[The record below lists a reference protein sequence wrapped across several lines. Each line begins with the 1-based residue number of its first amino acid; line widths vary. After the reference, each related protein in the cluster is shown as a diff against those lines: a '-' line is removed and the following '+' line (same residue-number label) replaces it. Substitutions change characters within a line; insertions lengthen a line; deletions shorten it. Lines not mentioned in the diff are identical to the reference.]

1 MDVIERDVSLRDGAT
16 VHSYDTGSG
25 DLAVFWH
32 HGSPNIGAPP
42 VPLFAAAERLGIRWV
57 SYDRAGY
64 GGSTPRPG
72 RDVASAAELVARVA
86 DELGIERFG
95 AIGHSGGGPHAL
107 ACGGLLSDR
116 VTGVVSI
123 SGLAPFGAEG
133 LDWFGGMGPATDA
146 ALHAAALGR
155 EAKEAFE
162 ASGVDLD
169 PGFTPE
175 DEAALAGDWSWL
187 LDVVRPALR
196 AGPGGLIDDDLAAV
210 APWGFDPADI
220 AVPTLLVH
228 GGRDRVVPS
237 SHSVWLARRVPSAG
251 LWLRPGDGHVSVLHA
266 AEAALEWLRAASD

>member
-1 MDVIERDVSLRDGAT
+1 MNVIEREVSLGEGAT
-16 VHSYDTGSG
+16 LHSYDTGSG

-57 SYDRAGY
+57 SYDRPGY

-95 AIGHSGGGPHAL
+95 AMGHSGGGPHAL
-107 ACGGLLSDR
+107 ACGALLSDR

-133 LDWFGGMGPATDA
+133 LDWFAGMGPATDA
-146 ALHAAALGR
+146 ALHAATEGR

-175 DEAALAGDWSWL
+175 DQAALAGDWSWL
-187 LDVVRPALR
+187 LDVVRPAVR

-210 APWGFDPADI
+210 APWGFDPAGI

-237 SHSVWLARRVPSAG
+237 SHSVWLARRVRSAA
-251 LWLRPGDGHVSVLHA
+251 LWVRPGDGHVSILHA
-266 AEAALEWLRAASD
+266 AEAALDWLRAASG

>member
-1 MDVIERDVSLRDGAT
+1 MIERDLSLRDRAT
-16 VHSYDTGSG
+16 LHSYDTGSG
-25 DLAVFWH
+25 DMAVFWH

-57 SYDRAGY
+57 SYDRPGY
-64 GGSTPRPG
+64 GGSTPHPG
-72 RDVASAAELVARVA
+72 RYVASAAELVARVA

-107 ACGGLLSDR
+107 ACGALLPNR

-133 LDWFGGMGPATDA
+133 LDWFAGMGPATDA
-146 ALHAAALGR
+146 ALHAAAEGR

-162 ASGVDLD
+162 ASGADLD

-175 DEAALAGDWSWL
+175 DQAALAGDWSWL
-187 LDVVRPALR
+187 LDVVRPAVR

-210 APWGFDPADI
+210 APWGFDPADL

-251 LWLRPGDGHVSVLHA
+251 LWVRPGDGHVSVLHA
-266 AEAALEWLRAASD
+266 AEAALEWLRAASG

>member
-1 MDVIERDVSLRDGAT
+1 MQVIERDLSLRDGET
-16 VHSYDTGSG
+16 LHSYDTGSG

-42 VPLFAAAERLGIRWV
+42 APLFAAAARLGIRWV
-57 SYDRAGY
+57 SYDRPGY
-64 GGSTPRPG
+64 GGSTPRHG

-95 AIGHSGGGPHAL
+95 AMGHSGGGPHAL
-107 ACGGLLSDR
+107 ACGTLPSDR
-116 VTGVVSI
+116 ATAVVSI

-133 LDWFGGMGPATDA
+133 LDWFAGMGRATDA
-146 ALHAAALGR
+146 ALHAAAQGR

-162 ASGVDLD
+162 VSDADLD

-175 DEAALAGDWSWL
+175 DQAALAGDWSWL
-187 LDVVRPALR
+187 LEVVRPAVR

-210 APWGFDPADI
+210 GPWGFDPADI

-251 LWLRPGDGHVSVLHA
+251 LWLRPSDGHVSVLHA
-266 AEAALEWLRAASD
+266 AEAALEWLRTASG